1 MAGSVDYTT
10 IGRDRPLHAAILVLG
25 IAGVA
30 ARFTFS
36 LGPRRPDFTWI
47 TIFLS
52 LTIAQATLLGIWG
65 ALSRLSPD
73 RRIFT
78 VALGAFALWTLMSIE
93 AWGDMRSEAVVGTLL
108 VYFIPTGMV
117 MAATSIVLRK
127 LVLQWCDQRELP
139 EESDTLQFEIKHI
152 LIATAVSAVLVTL
165 GKLVRAFYFEGHPD
179 RFLAVFI
186 FAVWLGLA
194 YPATAVVATWAALG
208 LNRPGLRLIMVAVV
222 ALSMAFV
229 PLSFFPFD
237 NHGAVVY
244 ISSCLAQ
251 AAMVTAILL
260 IARSAGYR
268 LVPKGLQSPH
278 SYTAPNPPPAPP

>member
-1 MAGSVDYTT
+1 MTDLVDYTT
-10 IGRDRPLHAAILVLG
+10 IGRDRRLHAAILVLG

-36 LGPRRPDFTWI
+36 LDSGRPDFTWI

-73 RRIFT
+73 KRIVT
-78 VALGAFALWTLMSIE
+78 VASGTFALWTLMSIE
-93 AWGDMRSEAVVGTLL
+93 AWGYMPIEAVVATLL
-108 VYFIPTGMV
+108 VYFVPTGMV
-117 MAATSIVLRK
+117 MAATAIALRN
-127 LVLQWCDQRELP
+127 LGAQRYLP
-139 EESDTLQFEIKHI
+139 REIPQATDTLQFEIKHI
-152 LIATAVSAVLVTL
+152 LIATALSAVLVTL
-165 GKLVRAFYFEGHPD
+165 GKLVRAYYFEGRPEA
-179 RFLAVFI
+179 FLAILI
-186 FAVWLGLA
+186 FAIWLGLA

-222 ALSMAFV
+222 ALSMALV
-229 PLSFFPFD
+229 PLSFVPFD
-237 NHGAVVY
+237 NGGAVVY
-244 ISSCLAQ
+244 IASCLAQ

-278 SYTAPNPPPAPP
+278 RNAAPDPPPAPP